1 MNTHFAGVAE
11 KRISYPPA
19 GGTFGF
25 LCLFIVF
32 FQEDRHK
39 TEILYLSLPLKRE
52 TIVGAR
58 YLLAGL
64 MSLAGG
70 ATMLGLSCSLDR
82 LFPSSGLPGRNV
94 RQLLSLEGTAFVL
107 VVSVFFI
114 ALYLREF

>member
-58 YLLAGL
+58 YLLAG
-64 MSLAGG
+64 G